1 MTNFKKILQETH
13 KDFPL
18 RIKTVAVV
26 TDKMYSSLE
35 KFLKKYRLAEI
46 SKIKKTILQHNPL
59 DFGDL
64 DNAEVYIIDIVLGV
78 PVSSYILQQELTVLW
93 SLPEK
98 QIVVRNPY
106 EAMEQL
112 TLQINQSQEID
123 QNARD
128 KKLSPAARL
137 STNPHYNE
145 YETPVP
151 QELLAGQ
158 TYVNNFTDYL
168 AKIQATRNELT
179 HPSKSG
185 LFAWVKDV
193 KGDGEDA
200 YDVDFNKDIPDAP
213 KVKPGSKASK
223 DLDKESDEEA
233 ARQDIISRWGNLWAT
248 KTQSKPY
255 TDFVKDLEVAL
266 STPALEKVRKKYK
279 KK

>member
-1 MTNFKKILQETH
+1 MTDFKKILQETH

-18 RIKTVAVV
+18 RIKTVASV
-26 TDKMYSSLE
+26 TDKMYTALE
-35 KFLKKYRLAEI
+35 KFLKKYRLVEI
-46 SKIKKTILQHNPL
+46 SKVKRTILQHNPL

-64 DNAEVYIIDIVLGV
+64 DNAEVFIIDVVLGL

-112 TLQINQSQEID
+112 TLQINQSQELE
-123 QNARD
+123 QNAKD
-128 KKLSPAARL
+128 KGLAPGSRL
-137 STNPHYNE
+137 STNSDYNE
-145 YETPVP
+145 YETTVP

-158 TYVNNFTDYL
+158 TYINNFTDYL
-168 AKIQATRNELT
+168 AKVQATRNEIT
-179 HPSKSG
+179 HPSRSG

-193 KGDGEDA
+193 KKDGKDA

-213 KVKPGSKASK
+213 KVKPASKAGK
-223 DLDKESDEEA
+223 DLDKSSDEEEA
-233 ARQDIISRWGNLWAT
+233 QRDIISRWGNLWTT